1 MEVNNTPDSMTTSSQ
16 VLEQLKQK
24 GLNREYRYNGSA
36 LCIDKGK
43 LYQPD
48 ELEIIRI
55 FRFEGISN
63 PDDMEVIYLI
73 RASDGAIGYFQDIYG
88 AYAGQE
94 GTEGQD
100 NFLRQIHEAG
110 HDQQMTFQL

>member
-16 VLEQLKQK
+16 VLEKLRQK
-24 GLNREYRYNGSA
+24 GLDKEYRYNGAGLSIA
-36 LCIDKGK
+36 NGRS
-43 LYQPD
+43 YQPE

-73 RASDGAIGYFQDIYG
+73 RADDGAVGYFQDIYG

-94 GTEGQD
+94 GTEGRN
-100 NFLRQIHEAG
+100 NFLRQVPEAG